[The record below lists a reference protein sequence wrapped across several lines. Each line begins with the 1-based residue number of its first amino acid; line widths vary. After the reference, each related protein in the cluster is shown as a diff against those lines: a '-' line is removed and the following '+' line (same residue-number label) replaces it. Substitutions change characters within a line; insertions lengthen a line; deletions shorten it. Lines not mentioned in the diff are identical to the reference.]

1 MWNFDVREPAPS
13 TRYAPRVFVA
23 GPIIS
28 TSKPPLSPPQV
39 ADPPLVVATTP
50 EQARELVE
58 KQALLKPDF
67 IKIWFMPAVMSQ
79 QQLPVVEAAIDEA
92 HRRHLRV
99 AVHAQELESARA
111 AVQAGADVQI
121 GRAHV

>member
-1 MWNFDVREPAPS
+1 M
-13 TRYAPRVFVA
+13 
-23 GPIIS
+23 IS
-28 TSKPPLSPPQV
+28 TAKPPWSPPQV

-111 AVQAGADVQI
+111 AVQAGADRSEERRV
-121 GRAHV
+121 GKGCVRACRSRWRPYH

>member
-1 MWNFDVREPAPS
+1 M
-13 TRYAPRVFVA
+13 
-23 GPIIS
+23 IS
-28 TSKPPLSPPQV
+28 TAKPPWSPPQV

-111 AVQAGADVQI
+111 AVQAGADVLRSEEHTSELQSLMRI
-121 GRAHV
+121 SYAVFCLKKKKKK